1 LRNEIEDDEV
11 DMRTVSRQNWIASK
25 KFIASILFFMTLV
38 AAMLQAQVPG
48 AMYPN
53 LGTELEFTPV
63 ETKLGTMMQGET
75 RTVVLQGKNVS
86 DKTVKIEI
94 GMSQNI
100 GSENFEF
107 PKSIKPGEEFKV
119 KFDFSSAFLVGSF
132 MHNIIL
138 STPEGTNYLAH
149 LSGSVTTPV
158 SFSTPLLDLGYY
170 TAGQSAE
177 LKTYAWSPLG
187 KAFKLTLNPE
197 RAKEWKVSFKEVKL
211 DTKDPQNVKPGGS
224 TPGWEITLVPQN
236 LSKKSQSIR
245 ELIDFQTDTW
255 PGATPEVRVIGYWK

>member
-1 LRNEIEDDEV
+1 MHTKAPEDI
-11 DMRTVSRQNWIASK
+11 MHTYNHRRFASLQLS
-25 KFIASILFFMTLV
+25 FLAIFLMTLSS
-38 AAMLQAQVPG
+38 LSLLWAQIPT

-53 LGTELEFTPV
+53 LGSELVFTPA
-63 ETKLGTMMQGET
+63 ETKLGSLMQGET
-75 RTVVLQGKNVS
+75 RKVVLTGKNVS
-86 DKTVKIEI
+86 DKTVQIEI

-100 GSENFEF
+100 GSANFEF

-119 KFDFSSAFLVGSF
+119 KFDFSSAFLAGAF

-149 LSGSVTTPV
+149 ISGSVTTPV

-170 TAGQSAE
+170 TAGQAAE
-177 LKTYAWSPLG
+177 LKTYAWSPLS
-187 KAFKLTLNPE
+187 KPFTLKLNPE
-197 RAKEWKVSFKEVKL
+197 LSGKWKASFKEVKL

-224 TPGWEITLVPQN
+224 TPGWEITLVPQK
-236 LSKKSQSIR
+236 LSTNSKSIR